1 MFNRPRKLEL
11 DYLASRKPA
20 RWPGVLVLV
29 VSLVLAATLFSR
41 WREAQLELARLDAA
55 GMVSFERRAA
65 PIPEARLGEEVKAA
79 EAVVR
84 SLALP
89 WAALVRAV
97 EQAATREVALLALQ
111 PDPQAR
117 LLRLTAE
124 ARHREAMFAYVRR
137 LAAAEGLAEVHLVSH
152 QVNREDP
159 QRPVQFSL
167 QATLR

>member
-1 MFNRPRKLEL
+1 MKPRRLEL
-11 DYLASRKPA
+11 DYLVPRRRA
-20 RWPGVLVLV
+20 RWPGLLLLL
-29 VSLVLAATLFSR
+29 VSLALAGTLFER
-41 WREAQLELARLDAA
+41 WREAQLELVRLDAGGIVA
-55 GMVSFERRAA
+55 HERRAA
-65 PIPEARLGEEVKAA
+65 PIPEARLAEEARNA

-84 SLALP
+84 SLTLP

-97 EQAATREVALLALQ
+97 EQASTREVALLALQ

-137 LAAAEGLAEVHLVSH
+137 LGAAEGLAEVHLVSH
-152 QVNREDP
+152 QVSRDDP
-159 QRPVQFSL
+159 QRPLQFSV

>member
-11 DYLASRKPA
+11 DYLASRRPP
-20 RWPGVLVLV
+20 RWPGVLVLA
-29 VSLVLAATLFSR
+29 VSLALAATLFSR

-65 PIPEARLGEEVKAA
+65 PVPEARLAEEVKAA

-97 EQAATREVALLALQ
+97 EQAATREVALLQLQ

-117 LLRLTAE
+117 QLRLSAE

-137 LAAAEGLAEVHLVSH
+137 LASAEGLAEVHLVSH
-152 QVNREDP
+152 QVNRDDP

-167 QATLR
+167 QATLK

>member
-1 MFNRPRKLEL
+1 VKPRRLEL
-11 DYLASRKPA
+11 DYLVPRRRA
-20 RWPGVLVLV
+20 RWPGVLVLL
-29 VSLVLAATLFSR
+29 VSLALAGTLVGR
-41 WREAQLELARLDAA
+41 WREAQIELVRLDAGGIVA
-55 GMVSFERRAA
+55 HERRAA
-65 PIPEARLGEEVKAA
+65 PVPEARLAEEARNA

-84 SLALP
+84 SLTLP

-97 EQAATREVALLALQ
+97 EQASTREVALLALQ

-137 LAAAEGLAEVHLVSH
+137 LGTAEGLAEVHLVSH
-152 QVNREDP
+152 QVSRDDP
-159 QRPVQFSL
+159 QRPLQFSV